1 MTTQFLD
8 GYALCMHSL
17 FSMANYLHIDEKI
30 RDMEYE
36 CSKKDEEIKMNQGE
50 IEHLS
55 EELKVLK
62 ENVHEDQ
69 ELLDMINIHS
79 SLPDF
84 LEIIK
89 AYMQDRKANPVYYQL
104 LSKAMKFDFL
114 HEKIGIDR

>member
-1 MTTQFLD
+1 VQ
-8 GYALCMHSL
+8 SL
-17 FSMANYLHIDEKI
+17 FSMANYLNIDEKI

-36 CSKKDEEIKMNQGE
+36 CSKKDEEIKLNQQE

-55 EELKVLK
+55 EELKILK
-62 ENVHEDQ
+62 KNVNEDQ
-69 ELLDMINIHS
+69 ELLDMIKIHS

-89 AYMQDRKANPVYYQL
+89 AYMQDWKANPVYYQL
-104 LSKAMKFDFL
+104 ITKVWKFDFL

>member
-1 MTTQFLD
+1 MQ
-8 GYALCMHSL
+8 SL
-17 FSMANYLHIDEKI
+17 FSMANYFHIDEKI
-30 RDMEYE
+30 SDMKYE
-36 CSKKDEEIKMNQGE
+36 CSKKDEEIKLNLQE

-62 ENVHEDQ
+62 ENIGEDQ
-69 ELLDMINIHS
+69 ELFDMMKIHS

-104 LSKAMKFDFL
+104 ITKVMKFGFL